1 MTTPAKASSAADV
14 LQRRR
19 FRACLLAAGLAL
31 AVPLVGCDLFH
42 SNFDIAV
49 GNRTANPVS
58 IFVNGGKIGDVG
70 SNLTATFT
78 VEETPIGRTTIE
90 STASPTSPGPIVA
103 QVTFSAQDM
112 TTGVLSAGVAAT
124 LTKDI
129 TTYVDVAPC
138 VLSVLSDA
146 GSAPPCVSVT
156 SASVSVSGGTTGSQ
170 GQACT
175 FSLSGSGQSFTAT
188 GGTGNV
194 TVTTSSSC
202 AWSATSSESWLTVV
216 SGSPGTGT
224 GVVMFQVAANTTA
237 QARAASLSIGGQ
249 TFTVNQTA

>member
-1 MTTPAKASSAADV
+1 MTTPAKASSAAYV
-14 LQRRR
+14 LQRLR

-42 SNFDIAV
+42 SDFDIAV
-49 GNRTANPVS
+49 GNRTANTVS
-58 IFVNGGKIGDVG
+58 IFANGGKIGDVG

-78 VEETPIGRTTIE
+78 VEETPIGRTTID
-90 STASPTSPGPIVA
+90 SAGSPTSPRPTVA

-124 LTKDI
+124 LVKDV

-138 VLSVLSDA
+138 VLVLIDA
-146 GSAPPCVSVT
+146 GSAPPCLSVS
-156 SASVSVSGGTTGSQ
+156 SGSVSVSSGTTGSQ
-170 GQACT
+170 GQVCT

-194 TVTTSSSC
+194 SVNTSSGC

-216 SGSPGTGT
+216 SGASGTGP
-224 GVVMFQVAANTTA
+224 GVVEYRVAPNTTG
-237 QARAASLSIGGQ
+237 QARTASLSIGGQ